1 MRWLREA
8 AARCPIVAH
17 TRKASSQESIVV
29 GFFLLCAL
37 AGLSQGVGRECV
49 DVGCGM
55 WEDGGIE
62 VL

>member
-1 MRWLREA
+1 MAEGGGGAVSNSRPHPKSKQPRVDS
-8 AARCPIVAH
+8 R
-17 TRKASSQESIVV
+17 